1 MRPMRGA
8 RRLGM
13 VLALVGLWPAVG
25 GRVPVPG
32 ARGLGAQPPAD
43 TTVRRGIDVTPDTVT
58 VGLPFRVQI
67 RVRAPAGSTIE
78 FPIGPDSAA
87 SVELLDPRR
96 IQDLGDTAG
105 ADFTATYRMVA
116 WDVGTQPV
124 RLSEV
129 VVVTPNGERR
139 IPLGELE
146 VFVQSVLPADSAQ
159 RVPKPPRPPFDI
171 EAPWWRWWWVGALV
185 LAALLLAWWLWRR
198 RRGPREAA
206 AVDPYE
212 LAEREFARVEAL
224 GLVEAGERGR
234 FVALMVEVV
243 RDYLAR
249 RVPGAHPSLTSGELL
264 RALRLDAA
272 VPVER
277 LAAVLQE
284 SDLVKFARQ
293 PVSPERARELA
304 RESRALVRD
313 VNAAVAAREAAEAA
327 AAAAAAAE
335 KAPRR
340 ERAA

>member
-1 MRPMRGA
+1 MSAITRSVAVLLAIGVCLTA
-8 RRLGM
+8 GGRRLS
-13 VLALVGLWPAVG
+13 
-25 GRVPVPG
+25 
-32 ARGLGAQPPAD
+32 AQSPPD
-43 TTVRRGIDVTPDTVT
+43 TTIRRGIDVTPDTVT

-67 RVRAPAGSTIE
+67 RVRAPAGSTME
-78 FPIGPDSAA
+78 FPIGPDSSAG
-87 SVELLDPRR
+87 VELLDPRS
-96 IQDLGDTAG
+96 IQDRSDAAG

-116 WDVGTQPV
+116 WDIGTQPV
-124 RLSEV
+124 RLGEV
-129 VVVTPNGERR
+129 IIDTPDGERR
-139 IPLGELE
+139 IPLGALG
-146 VFVQSVLPADSAQ
+146 VFVQTVLPADSAL
-159 RVPKPPRPPFDI
+159 RIPKPPRPPFAL
-171 EAPWWRWWWVGALV
+171 EAPWWRWWWVAALA
-185 LAALLLAWWLWRR
+185 LALLLLGWWIWRR

-206 AVDPYE
+206 RVDPYE

-264 RALRLDAA
+264 RALRLDPT

-277 LAAVLQE
+277 LAVVLQE
-284 SDLVKFARQ
+284 SDLVKFARH

-304 RESRALVRD
+304 RESRALVRE

-327 AAAAAAAE
+327 AAAARAAE
-335 KAPRR
+335 KPPQR